1 MNLELLETKINRA
14 SSILH
19 LLSSDLENPAGACI
33 ESIQIEVIDM
43 ALETLGSALEMIDNI
58 K

>member
-33 ESIQIEVIDM
+33 ESIQLEALNI
-43 ALETLGSALEMIDNI
+43 ALETLGSALEIINEFQ
-58 K
+58 

>member
-19 LLSSDLENPAGACI
+19 LLSSDLENPVGACI
-33 ESIQIEVIDM
+33 ESIQIE
-43 ALETLGSALEMIDNI
+43 ALNIAIETLGSALEMIDNI